1 MFSPDGRL
9 WLAYRLFLFFYKL
22 FITVWRY
29 YMKIRI
35 KRKLNE
41 AWAIKGKVR
50 GQRSGASSLSGP
62 HYEEAGAAYKALQ
75 AGEELHGWDKYAQ
88 LITEAYIAA
97 PKETPEG
104 LKMYEMF
111 EEHIIRMHKKI
122 ENIYNIKYIDAQPY
136 ASAEEMAQK
145 MKATGDFEISSQFL
159 QTDDPEQVKINLQN
173 RAVHDFF
180 GHLRARAFEKDPS
193 VIGKFSLHGELRSY
207 NNQLKISSPKMVPLL
222 FTLIVGQAAHYF
234 HKGYFPELKLV
245 ALPGFDYNNVGRVEG
260 YTITKD
266 GDLVKK

>member
-1 MFSPDGRL
+1 
-9 WLAYRLFLFFYKL
+9 
-22 FITVWRY
+22 
-29 YMKIRI
+29 MKIRI

-41 AWAIKGKVR
+41 GWAIKKGVK

-62 HYEEAGAAYKALQ
+62 HYPKAGSAAKALQ
-75 AGEELHGWDKYAQ
+75 AGEQLRGWDKYAQ

-104 LKMYEMF
+104 LRMYEMF
-111 EEHIIRMHKKI
+111 EDHIRTLHPKI
-122 ENIYNIKYIDAQPY
+122 EKMYNIDYVDRQPY

-145 MKATGDFEISSQFL
+145 MQDTGDFEISSQFL
-159 QTDDPEQVKINLQN
+159 QSDDPEQIKINLQN

-193 VIGKFSLHGELRSY
+193 VIGQFSLHGELRSY
-207 NNQLKISSPKMVPLL
+207 NNQLKVASPKMVPLL
-222 FTLIVGQAAHYF
+222 FTLIVGQAAHFF
-234 HKGYFPELKLV
+234 HKGYFPGLKLV
-245 ALPGFDYNNVGRVEG
+245 ALPGFDYFNIGRVKG
-260 YTITKD
+260 YMITKD